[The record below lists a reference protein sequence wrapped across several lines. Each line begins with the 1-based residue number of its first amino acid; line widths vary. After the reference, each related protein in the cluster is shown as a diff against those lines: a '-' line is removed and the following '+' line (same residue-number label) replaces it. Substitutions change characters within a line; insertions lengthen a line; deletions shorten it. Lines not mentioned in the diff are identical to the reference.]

1 MAASGMKESS
11 GRADRKTARADAPR
25 VALVTNIPTPYRN
38 PCYAA
43 LSRLCD
49 LKVFFNSWTEPDRNW
64 EFTPDDL
71 DYPCE
76 IVRSYT
82 IPYRRRNRLLGTV
95 NATTYAQV
103 GIGLPASLRRFRPDV
118 VIGPAFGPTSMLALG
133 YAKVSGARF
142 ILWSEGTRHTEAG
155 LSWLRKKQRT
165 MVTTGAHG
173 YWTNG
178 ELSSEL
184 LLDYG
189 RGDQPVQEG
198 MTGID
203 TRAFQAA
210 VAGHRP
216 NRVALREKYGVS
228 GTTFLFVGAVSER
241 KGVRQMADAFKLA
254 GKTAVGPA
262 TILVAGVGKESAKL
276 AAAAS
281 ETPELSTVQL
291 GFVPPQRVPELFA
304 TADAFVLPTLS
315 DNWSLAV
322 LEAAVTGIPQLF
334 SRYNGGS
341 RDLLAAGAAGEMFDP
356 ADATGFAETLA
367 RYWTAPP
374 PFSDAAAL
382 DHIAAYYGP
391 EAFADRA
398 MESIRSVLWAERAA
412 PSTPAAGVA

>member
-1 MAASGMKESS
+1 MEESS
-11 GRADRKTARADAPR
+11 TRAERNPAGDDAPR

-43 LSRLCD
+43 LARLCN

-71 DYPCE
+71 DYPHE

-82 IPYRRRNRLLGTV
+82 IPYRRRNRLLGTA
-95 NATTYAQV
+95 NATTYAQI
-103 GIGLPASLRRFRPDV
+103 GIGLPACLRRFRPDV
-118 VIGPAFGPTSMLALG
+118 AIGPAFGPTSMLALG
-133 YAKVSGARF
+133 YAKIGGARF

-155 LSWLRKKQRT
+155 LSWLRRKQRT
-165 MVTTGAHG
+165 MITTGAHG

-178 ELSSEL
+178 QLSSEL

-189 RGDQPVQEG
+189 RGNQPVEEG

-203 TRAFQAA
+203 TRAFQSA

-216 NRVALREKYGVS
+216 NRAQLREKYGVS
-228 GTTFLFVGAVSER
+228 GTTFLFVGAVSQR

-254 GKTAVGPA
+254 GNSAFGPA
-262 TILVAGVGKESAKL
+262 TLLVAGVGKESAML
-276 AAAAS
+276 AAVAS
-281 ETPELSTVQL
+281 ETPGLRIVQL
-291 GFVPPQRVPELFA
+291 GFVPPHRIPELFA
-304 TADAFVLPTLS
+304 AADVFVLPTLS

-334 SRYNGGS
+334 SCYNGGS
-341 RDLLAAGAAGEMFDP
+341 QDLLAAGAAGEIFDP
-356 ADATGFAETLA
+356 ADVTGFAETLA

-374 PFSDAAAL
+374 PLSDAAEL

-391 EAFADRA
+391 QAFADRA
-398 MESIRSVLWAERAA
+398 MKSIRSVLSAEQAA
-412 PSTPAAGVA
+412 PSRPAAGVA